1 MLLVAN
7 RKCGLSASAG
17 DVATPAVTTRAAM
30 SEAIRV
36 MSFLRMIVFLSFDS
50 PERTRSTVS
59 R

>member
-1 MLLVAN
+1 
-7 RKCGLSASAG
+7 
-17 DVATPAVTTRAAM
+17 M
-30 SEAIRV
+30 SEAIKV